1 MAIIEFDLLKP
12 GRNLVVAP
20 AGCGKTQLI
29 ADTLLHYSGDKPILI
44 LTHTNAGV
52 VALRNRMSRA
62 GVSSNKYRIST
73 IDGWAIKLITTF
85 PKRSSHDPKIVT
97 GITPDY
103 TAIRSAARLLLKEGH
118 VSDILKA
125 SYSHL
130 IVDECQ
136 DCSKLQIGI
145 AYYAGEVLSTT
156 LLGDEMQSIFDFG
169 EDRLADW
176 NKHVLRYFALLGEL
190 TKPWRWINAGS
201 EKLGSWLLDVR
212 KSLHE
217 GKGVDLRS
225 RPDSVEWLKLQGD
238 GSDIERLLQAGNVKA
253 KNNGGVLIIG
263 DSKNPRSQRLFA
275 RRIHGAVTV
284 EAVNLTDLVKFAES
298 LDLNTSE
305 ALETIAEFADQLVA
319 NFGANQFLKRIETLI
334 KGRAVKG
341 ANVAEVIALEFL
353 SQPSYALVRNLLI
366 EIQNLPGVKVYRPDI
381 FRCCIQALNNC
392 DATTSFYEAAI
403 QIREQNRLQGR
414 PLPRKAV
421 GSTLL
426 LKGLE
431 AEVVVILD
439 GDSMN
444 AKNLYVAMTRGAT
457 KIVICSKSAV
467 LGKEI

>member
-1 MAIIEFDLLKP
+1 
-12 GRNLVVAP
+12 
-20 AGCGKTQLI
+20 
-29 ADTLLHYSGDKPILI
+29 
-44 LTHTNAGV
+44 
-52 VALRNRMSRA
+52 
-62 GVSSNKYRIST
+62 
-73 IDGWAIKLITTF
+73 
-85 PKRSSHDPKIVT
+85 
-97 GITPDY
+97 
-103 TAIRSAARLLLKEGH
+103 
-118 VSDILKA
+118 
-125 SYSHL
+125 
-130 IVDECQ
+130 
-136 DCSKLQIGI
+136 
-145 AYYAGEVLSTT
+145 
-156 LLGDEMQSIFDFG
+156 
-169 EDRLADW
+169 
-176 NKHVLRYFALLGEL
+176 
-190 TKPWRWINAGS
+190 
-201 EKLGSWLLDVR
+201 SWLLDVR

-381 FRCCIQALNNC
+381 FRCCIQALN
-392 DATTSFYEAAI
+392 
-403 QIREQNRLQGR
+403 
-414 PLPRKAV
+414 
-421 GSTLL
+421 
-426 LKGLE
+426 
-431 AEVVVILD
+431 
-439 GDSMN
+439 
-444 AKNLYVAMTRGAT
+444 
-457 KIVICSKSAV
+457 
-467 LGKEI
+467 